1 MMKQS
6 ELPTN
11 KVIEATEEI
20 SLSKEDQASIQQLF
34 RIGEEQRFITLD
46 DIASYFPESEA
57 SLPTSESVYDTLLNA
72 GIKILEDEEASEK
85 KSDLAAEEAEAE
97 KEDEHTLAEIR
108 ATEAIDSGDSV
119 GLYLSQVGRNRKVN
133 SKGHGRP

>member
-11 KVIEATEEI
+11 KVIEATEEV
-20 SLSKEDQASIQQLF
+20 SLSEEDQALIQQLF
-34 RIGEEQRFITLD
+34 RIGEEQGFITLD

-57 SLPTSESVYDTLLNA
+57 SLPMIESVYDTLLNA

-85 KSDLAAEEAEAE
+85 KSDLIAEDAEAE
-97 KEDEHTLAEIR
+97 KEDEHTLAEVR
-108 ATEAIDSGDSV
+108 ATDAIDSGS
-119 GLYLSQVGRNRKVN
+119 L
-133 SKGHGRP
+133 